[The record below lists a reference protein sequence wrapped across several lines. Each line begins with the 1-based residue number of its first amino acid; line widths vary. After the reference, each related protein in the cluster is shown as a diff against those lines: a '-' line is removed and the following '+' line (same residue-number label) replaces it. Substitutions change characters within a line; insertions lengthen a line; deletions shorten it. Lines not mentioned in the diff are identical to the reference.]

1 MFEGSRGY
9 HCEAGV
15 SRPLQRLP
23 QSEQLAFSFS
33 GKRRIL
39 LSPGEKEAMSLGLL
53 VASSVCAHP

>member
-9 HCEAGV
+9 RCEAGV